1 MSFQIKDLRHDNLN
15 AFIGLAL
22 EKENVMAIWGYCQK
36 RSLNDILANN
46 DIRLDSSFCLNF
58 ANDIAKVCAAVSQC
72 NYHFSF
78 AV

>member
-58 ANDIAKVCAAVSQC
+58 ANDIAKVCTNVSQC
-72 NYHFSF
+72 NYRVSF